1 MVRVKVV
8 HACFGTV
15 IADGGFDSLNQCL
28 VVPQTSMNATQ
39 QMEDVNTVA
48 LTPLGASSVGV
59 TQGISWMEM
68 D

>member
-15 IADGGFDSLNQCL
+15 IADGGFYSLNQCF
-28 VVPQTSMNATQ
+28 VISQTSMNATL
-39 QMEDVNTVA
+39 QMEAVNTVV
-48 LTPLGASSVGV
+48 LTPLGASSVAV
-59 TQGISWMEM
+59 TQGTSWMEM